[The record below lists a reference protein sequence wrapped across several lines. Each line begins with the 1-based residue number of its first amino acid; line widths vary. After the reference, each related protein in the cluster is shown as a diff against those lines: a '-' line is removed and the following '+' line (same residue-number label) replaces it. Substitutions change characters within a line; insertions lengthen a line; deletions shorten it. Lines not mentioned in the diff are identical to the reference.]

1 MAKKKIESNTAPSTP
16 AVKAAPKKQDVKGDM
31 LKLADAVQASG
42 IRVPATLAKIA
53 KTLRREAAKL

>member
-1 MAKKKIESNTAPSTP
+1 MAKKKAESNT
-16 AVKAAPKKQDVKGDM
+16 APKKQDVKGDM